1 MFADLNSLP
10 LSTLAKAQK
19 SLSRKSSSSSSNG
32 RSKEEKL
39 ALMKSK
45 LAQMQRSKGKA
56 VAVPDTDSH
65 RFGSRAQ
72 ESDEESDSGP
82 ETTSST
88 KRGSKHAY
96 VEISFLTAHG
106 IADCYLARLH

>member
-1 MFADLNSLP
+1 MFTDLNSLP
-10 LSTLAKAQK
+10 LSTLAKAQQ
-19 SLSRKSSSSSSNG
+19 SLSRKSSSASSHDQ
-32 RSKEEKL
+32 SKEEKL

-45 LAQMQRSKGKA
+45 LAQMQRNKGKT
-56 VAVPDTDSH
+56 VAVPDADSH
-65 RFGSRAQ
+65 GFKLRTQ

-96 VEISFLTAHG
+96 VEPSLLSAHVTA
-106 IADCYLARLH
+106 DYRLVRL